1 MTSTE
6 LKDRTKKYAIN
17 VLKMLKGLPRQ
28 QPYFAITDQLCRS
41 SMSVGANYRAAVR
54 AKSTKDFINKLK
66 IVEEECDETLYFME
80 VLGEISTEKQSELD
94 ALRKEG
100 NEILS
105 IIVASINT
113 SKRKLNESKNQ

>member
-1 MTSTE
+1 MTANE
-6 LKDRTKKYAIN
+6 LKNRTKKYAIN
-17 VLKMLKGLPRQ
+17 MLEMLKDLPRK

-54 AKSTKDFINKLK
+54 AKSGKDFINKLK

-80 VLGEISTEKQSELD
+80 VLSEISTEKRPELEI
-94 ALRKEG
+94 LQKEG

-113 SKRKLNESKNQ
+113 AKRRLNETKK

>member
-1 MTSTE
+1 MTSAE
-6 LKDRTKKYAIN
+6 LRDRTKKYAISI
-17 VLKMLKGLPRQ
+17 LKMLKGLPRQ

-41 SMSVGANYRAAVR
+41 AMSVGANYRAAVR
-54 AKSTKDFINKLK
+54 AKSSKDFINKLK

-80 VLGEISTEKQSELD
+80 VLNEISIEKRQELD
-94 ALRKEG
+94 FLRKEG

-113 SKRKLNESKNQ
+113 AKRKLNASKK